1 MAVAF
6 TRPYKDILLDMVALL
21 AQITDSY
28 TSLEIEADDWTAMTQ
43 EERSEVLEALADDLF
58 YGLGQEA
65 ILFVGSGSVRYDRE
79 FHLIEISGE
88 NDVFGNVGL
97 LDA

>member
-6 TRPYKDILLDMVALL
+6 TRPYKEILLDMAALL
-21 AQITDSY
+21 VQIEDSY
-28 TSLEIEADDWTAMTQ
+28 ASLEIEAADWLEMTD
-43 EERSEVLEALADDLF
+43 EEHSEIMEALADDLF

-79 FHLIEISGE
+79 FHLIEISNE
-88 NDVFGNVGL
+88 HHVLGNVRL